1 MKKQIL
7 SCLALSVLLLPA
19 SWSVQAQGET
29 ATIACVDMQKVFQNY
44 FKTQETG
51 VTLKKDVKKYRRKA
65 QRMMSKIKSL
75 RSEYQKLKRQ
85 AENVGLTEAQKE
97 ESAKKAKKKEAQ
109 LKKHLKQFKDF
120 RSKNKEKLD
129 KQYMKKRN
137 RILSEIVDVVRAYAD
152 KHEIDLVIDTS
163 GMTSNMIPTV
173 VHAADKLKITDAIL
187 TKLNEKKPEKGS
199 VDNEKAGDVQPP
211 DDEAREKN
219 GEE

>member
-1 MKKQIL
+1 
-7 SCLALSVLLLPA
+7 
-19 SWSVQAQGET
+19 
-29 ATIACVDMQKVFQNY
+29 
-44 FKTQETG
+44 
-51 VTLKKDVKKYRRKA
+51 
-65 QRMMSKIKSL
+65 
-75 RSEYQKLKRQ
+75 
-85 AENVGLTEAQKE
+85 
-97 ESAKKAKKKEAQ
+97 
-109 LKKHLKQFKDF
+109 
-120 RSKNKEKLD
+120 
-129 KQYMKKRN
+129 MKKRN